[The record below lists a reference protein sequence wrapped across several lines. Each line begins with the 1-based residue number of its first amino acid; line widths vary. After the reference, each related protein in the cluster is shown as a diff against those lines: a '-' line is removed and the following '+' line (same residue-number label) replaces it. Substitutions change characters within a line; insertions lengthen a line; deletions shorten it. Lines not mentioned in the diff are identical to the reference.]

1 MNALEPSAQ
10 LNKVI
15 SGKVPTLAFKIME
28 VINLAVN
35 AMEKYGVP
43 KTELFQTVDLYEGQN
58 LNAVLIACSAVGR
71 KVSMNRLSLNLVCQ
85 YHGWAVSTTSEQ
97 IKLKFG
103 MSLNTSEQ
111 ILKLKFSMSILV
123 SRLSYHLICHSIQVS
138 RWS

>member
-1 MNALEPSAQ
+1 MKVQVCIQCKLFYLIKVVKLLVTSHYFWLNSLFKKNNNIKLSISVFFSRLMNKLEPSAP

-43 KTELFQTVDLYEGQN
+43 KTELFQTVDLYEAQN

-71 KVSMNRLSLNLVCQ
+71 KVSMSRLSLNLVCQ
-85 YHGWAVSTTSEQ
+85 
-97 IKLKFG
+97 
-103 MSLNTSEQ
+103 N
-111 ILKLKFSMSILV
+111 
-123 SRLSYHLICHSIQVS
+123 
-138 RWS
+138 